1 MSLDKLRQELK
12 DAYDYIVVPTGTLDV
27 PVELSKMNKGDGSY
41 YSINELSKV
50 LGKDFTPTAVIDD
63 RFSKFRWAIP
73 RNGEEALIVTYL
85 LSKGL
90 VNMRDN
96 GIEDELDYTVNEID
110 FPSLQG
116 NEFGVFSM
124 YEIKQLSV
132 PQETDEVI

>member
-12 DAYDYIVVPTGTLDV
+12 DAYDYIVVPTSTLDV
-27 PVELSKMNKGDGSY
+27 PVELPKMKKDEESY

-96 GIEDELDYTVNEID
+96 GIEDELDYTVDEID

-124 YEIKQLSV
+124 YEIKQLPV
-132 PQETDEVI
+132 PQETDEVS

>member
-12 DAYDYIVVPTGTLDV
+12 DAYDYIVVPTATLDI
-27 PVELSKMNKGDGSY
+27 PVELSKMQKEDGSY
-41 YSINELSKV
+41 YSINELSEV
-50 LGKDFTPTAVIDD
+50 LGKDFTPTAVIDN

-96 GIEDELDYTVNEID
+96 GIEDELDYTVDEID
-110 FPSLQG
+110 FSNLQG

-124 YEIKQLSV
+124 HEIKQLPV
-132 PQETDEVI
+132 PEMEEETV